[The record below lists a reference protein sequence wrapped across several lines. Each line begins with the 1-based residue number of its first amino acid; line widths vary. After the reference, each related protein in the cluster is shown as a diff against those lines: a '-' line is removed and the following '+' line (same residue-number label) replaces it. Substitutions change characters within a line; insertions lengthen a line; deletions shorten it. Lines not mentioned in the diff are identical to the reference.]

1 MVLYVPLRIC
11 VSMFL
16 IPFWLLMGIL
26 SAGWLWPPQ
35 IREGLFVQKVSVE
48 DTHGELNEI
57 QKRVEEVEK
66 LMNNLNT
73 LKEGFVHET
82 YTDRK
87 DMIRLKNQVRSI
99 KKELKNE
106 MKKIKGV
113 MTSLF
118 EVQQQV
124 MSR

>member
-1 MVLYVPLRIC
+1 
-11 VSMFL
+11 
-16 IPFWLLMGIL
+16 
-26 SAGWLWPPQ
+26 
-35 IREGLFVQKVSVE
+35 
-48 DTHGELNEI
+48 
-57 QKRVEEVEK
+57 
-66 LMNNLNT
+66 
-73 LKEGFVHET
+73 
-82 YTDRK
+82 
-87 DMIRLKNQVRSI
+87 MIRLKNQVRSI